1 MEKKNWFYYFV
12 VVVKYVAT
20 AILGYYGGNAIM

>member
-1 MEKKNWFYYFV
+1 MNKTVKMVLEIVKIV
-12 VVVKYVAT
+12 VS

>member
-1 MEKKNWFYYFV
+1 MNKTLKMVLEIVKIV
-12 VVVKYVAT
+12 VS